1 LRYSLLEA
9 FGELRGVYPF
19 VLCLAFKRWP
29 DVVELELVDNE
40 QLVEVEEIA
49 CLEAAQAGTAITR
62 WGKLAAGSR
71 PTEPPSALPYDA
83 HVGIRDTRRVASPGS
98 MSL

>member
-1 LRYSLLEA
+1 MRYSLLEA
-9 FGELRGVYPF
+9 FGELRGVDPF

-49 CLEAAQAGTAITR
+49 CLEALDYAAQLLGCYL
-62 WGKLAAGSR
+62 GQ
-71 PTEPPSALPYDA
+71 
-83 HVGIRDTRRVASPGS
+83 RVDGDLRFGLVSVPR
-98 MSL
+98 